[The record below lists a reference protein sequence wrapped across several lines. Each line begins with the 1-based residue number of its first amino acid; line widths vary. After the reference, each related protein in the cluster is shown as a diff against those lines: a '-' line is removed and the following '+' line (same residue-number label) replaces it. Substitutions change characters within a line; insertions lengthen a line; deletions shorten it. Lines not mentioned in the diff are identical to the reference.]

1 MHLKIYILNFWKI
14 PASAIAQQREE
25 EEEHSG

>member
-14 PASAIAQQREE
+14 PTSAIAQQREE
-25 EEEHSG
+25 EEHSG